1 MLGRSSPPIGQGFFT
16 IHAGSSQA
24 GPYCETHGVVVQA
37 LIAVVV
43 AAAAAV
49 IAVVITRRTRV
60 DAPTQPDS
68 YAVPAM
74 LDRDDFDRPD
84 APWLV
89 AVFSS
94 STCLSCQDAWDK
106 ARHLES
112 GEVVVQE
119 LEAVEHKD
127 LHEKYAIDAVPMIV
141 VADDEG
147 VTRASFVGVPSAA
160 DLWAA
165 LAELRT

>member
-1 MLGRSSPPIGQGFFT
+1 M
-16 IHAGSSQA
+16 A
-24 GPYCETHGVVVQA
+24 VQA

-43 AAAAAV
+43 VVIAV
-49 IAVVITRRTRV
+49 AVAVVITRRTRV
-60 DAPTQPDS
+60 DAPTQPES
-68 YAVPAM
+68 YEVPPM
-74 LDRDDFDRPD
+74 LDRADFDRPE

-94 STCLSCQDAWDK
+94 VTCLSCQDAWDK
-106 ARHLES
+106 ARHLDS
-112 GEVVVQE
+112 ADVVVQE
-119 LEAVEHKD
+119 IEAIERKD
-127 LHEKYAIDAVPMIV
+127 LHERYAIDAVPMIV

-165 LAELRT
+165 LAELRAPS

>member
-1 MLGRSSPPIGQGFFT
+1 MIV
-16 IHAGSSQA
+16 A
-24 GPYCETHGVVVQA
+24 
-37 LIAVVV
+37 VV
-43 AAAAAV
+43 AAVAAA
-49 IAVVITRRTRV
+49 VITRRTRV

-68 YAVPAM
+68 YAVPPM
-74 LDRDDFDRPD
+74 LDRADFDRPE

-94 STCLSCQDAWDK
+94 ATCLSCQDAWDK

-112 GEVVVQE
+112 AEVVVQDI
-119 LEAVEHKD
+119 EAIERND
-127 LHEKYAIDAVPMIV
+127 LHERYGIDAVPMIV
-141 VADDEG
+141 VADEEG

-165 LAELRT
+165 LAELRDPNSTQ

>member
-1 MLGRSSPPIGQGFFT
+1 MAL
-16 IHAGSSQA
+16 
-24 GPYCETHGVVVQA
+24 QA
-37 LIAVVV
+37 LIAVAVAAIAAVV
-43 AAAAAV
+43 ALV
-49 IAVVITRRTRV
+49 ISRRTRV

-68 YAVPAM
+68 YEVPAM
-74 LDRDDFDRPD
+74 VDRADFDRPE

-94 STCLSCQDAWDK
+94 ATCLSCQDAWNK
-106 ARHLES
+106 ARPLES
-112 GEVVVQE
+112 TEVVVQDI
-119 LEAVEHKD
+119 EAIERKD

-147 VTRASFVGVPSAA
+147 VTRASFLGVPSTA

-165 LAELRT
+165 LAELRL

>member
-1 MLGRSSPPIGQGFFT
+1 M
-16 IHAGSSQA
+16 
-24 GPYCETHGVVVQA
+24 QA
-37 LIAVVV
+37 LIAVAVAVV
-43 AAAAAV
+43 AAV
-49 IAVVITRRTRV
+49 IAAVIKRRTRI
-60 DAPTQPDS
+60 DAPTQPES

-74 LDRDDFDRPD
+74 LDRADFDRPD

-94 STCLSCQDAWDK
+94 LTCLSCQDAWDK
-106 ARHLES
+106 ARHLDS
-112 GEVVVQE
+112 AEVVVQE
-119 LEAVEHKD
+119 IEAIERKD
-127 LHEKYAIDAVPMIV
+127 LHTRYSIDAVPMIV

-165 LAELRT
+165 LAELRDPNER

>member
-1 MLGRSSPPIGQGFFT
+1 VALQVVIG
-16 IHAGSSQA
+16 
-24 GPYCETHGVVVQA
+24 V
-37 LIAVVV
+37 AV
-43 AAAAAV
+43 AV
-49 IAVVITRRTRV
+49 IAVAVAAVITRRTRL
-60 DAPTQPDS
+60 DAPTQPES

-74 LDRDDFDRPD
+74 LDRADFDRPD

-112 GEVVVQE
+112 DDVVVQDI
-119 LEAVEHKD
+119 EAVERKD
-127 LHEKYAIDAVPMIV
+127 LHTRYAIDAVPMIV

-165 LAELRT
+165 MAELRDSNSTQ

>member
-1 MLGRSSPPIGQGFFT
+1 
-16 IHAGSSQA
+16 
-24 GPYCETHGVVVQA
+24 VVVQA
-37 LIAVVV
+37 GIAVIVAAVAAV
-43 AAAAAV
+43 AAA
-49 IAVVITRRTRV
+49 VITRRTRV

-68 YAVPAM
+68 YAVPPM
-74 LDRDDFDRPD
+74 LDRADFDRPE

-94 STCLSCQDAWDK
+94 ATCLSCQDAWDK

-112 GEVVVQE
+112 AEVVVQDI
-119 LEAVEHKD
+119 EAIERND
-127 LHEKYAIDAVPMIV
+127 LHERYGIDAVPMIV
-141 VADDEG
+141 VADDAG

-165 LAELRT
+165 LAELRTPD

>member
-1 MLGRSSPPIGQGFFT
+1 M
-16 IHAGSSQA
+16 A
-24 GPYCETHGVVVQA
+24 VQA
-37 LIAVVV
+37 LIAVAV
-43 AAAAAV
+43 AAIAAV
-49 IAVVITRRTRV
+49 IAAVITRRTRL
-60 DAPTQPDS
+60 DAPTQPES

-74 LDRDDFDRPD
+74 LDRADFDRPD

-112 GEVVVQE
+112 DEVVVQE
-119 LEAVEHKD
+119 IEAIERKD
-127 LHEKYAIDAVPMIV
+127 LHERYAIDAVPMIV
-141 VADDEG
+141 VVDDEG
-147 VTRASFVGVPSAA
+147 ETRASFIGVPSAA

-165 LAELRT
+165 LAELRDARMKES